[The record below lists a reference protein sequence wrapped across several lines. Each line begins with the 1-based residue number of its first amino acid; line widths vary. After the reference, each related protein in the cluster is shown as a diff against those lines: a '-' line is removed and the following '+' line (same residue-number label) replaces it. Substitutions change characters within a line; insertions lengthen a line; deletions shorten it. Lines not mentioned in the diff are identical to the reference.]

1 MLQFIIFE
9 THLQKEREFKQR
21 NHSYGLMLLKRGA
34 VGGATY
40 LPLVIGPHSTRD
52 SSSCPITYDFMG
64 SVCENTQSEES
75 ISP

>member
-1 MLQFIIFE
+1 
-9 THLQKEREFKQR
+9 
-21 NHSYGLMLLKRGA
+21 MLLKRGA

-40 LPLVIGPHSTRD
+40 LPLVIGPHTTRD
-52 SSSCPITYDFMG
+52 YSSCPITYDFMG